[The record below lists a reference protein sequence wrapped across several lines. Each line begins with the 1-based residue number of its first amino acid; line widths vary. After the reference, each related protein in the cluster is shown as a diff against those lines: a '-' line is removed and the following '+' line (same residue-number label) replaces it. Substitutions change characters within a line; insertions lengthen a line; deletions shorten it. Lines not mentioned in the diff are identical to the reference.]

1 MPDDIEYVGL
11 MAEAWDALRGE
22 TSGWADRA
30 WFREVIARRG
40 EPVLDVG
47 TGTGRLLLDFLADG
61 VDIDG
66 VDNAPEMLERLHAKA
81 TAAGLDVDGRVHLGR
96 MQSLRLSR
104 RYRTVI
110 VPSSS
115 FQLLLE
121 PDDAAEAMR
130 RFFGLLLPGGSLA
143 MPFIVMD
150 KPYERALDEGGR
162 ARRRLDRAADV
173 DRRPSTRPWASRRPT
188 TCTRSSATASRCASS
203 TSSGRARPAPT
214 RATRRG
220 ALYETAGFIDL
231 EWGADFTFEDREPD
245 EVFTI
250 VGRRPD

>member
-11 MAEAWDALRGE
+11 MAEAWDALRGD
-22 TSGWADRA
+22 TSVWPDRA
-30 WFREVIARRG
+30 WFREVIRQRG

-47 TGTGRLLLDFLADG
+47 TGTGRLLLDFLADD

-81 TAAGLDVDGRVHLGR
+81 AAAGLDVDGRVHLGR

-104 RYRTVI
+104 RYRTII

-150 KPYERALDEGGR
+150 KPYEQRYTREATLEDGSLI
-162 ARRRLDRAADV
+162 RR
-173 DRRPSTRPWASRRPT
+173 T
-188 TCTRSSATASRCASS
+188 SSATFDPAIGFEGTDDLYEVFEDGDLVRSERFV
-203 TSSGRARPAPT
+203 RP
-214 RATRRG
+214 RATRAYSRDQVR
-220 ALYETAGFIDL
+220 ALYEAAGLRDL
-231 EWGADFTFEDREPD
+231 EWGADFTFQDPEPD
-245 EVFTI
+245 EIFTI